1 MKLGAKIGF
10 LGILMGS
17 ISACQTDLA
26 LVPVSSHSFVNIP
39 SDFPALS
46 YPEDNEYS
54 EERWTLGKA
63 LFYDNR
69 LSLDSSKSCASCH
82 KVELAFSD
90 DVAFSKG
97 VANADGTRNAPT
109 LANVAYHPYFTREG
123 GVATLEMQV
132 LVPIQ
137 EHNEFNFNIIEIGN
151 RLANDTFYQQLS
163 QKAYGRA
170 FDYYVITRA
179 ISNFERSL
187 ISGNSLW
194 DQKNRGQT
202 TLSEDAKH
210 GEKLFFSE
218 RTQCVNCHGGFN
230 FTDYTFQN
238 NGLYEEYAD
247 VGRKRLTGNNEDEA
261 KFKVPTLRNIALTAP
276 YMHDG
281 SIASLHEVIKHYSE
295 GGKNHPNKSEL
306 IKPLNL
312 TENEQKQLI
321 AFLQS
326 LTDEQFINNPNFK
339 P

>member
-1 MKLGAKIGF
+1 MRLGAKIGL
-10 LGILMGS
+10 LGVLIGS
-17 ISACQTDLA
+17 IAACQTDPALA
-26 LVPVSSHSFVNIP
+26 PVSSNSFITIP
-39 SDFPALS
+39 ADFPDIE

-54 EERWTLGKA
+54 EDRWKLGKA
-63 LFYDNR
+63 LFYDTR
-69 LSLDSSKSCASCH
+69 LSLDSTLSCASCH
-82 KVELAFSD
+82 KQELAFSD

-137 EHNEFNFNIIEIGN
+137 EHNEFNFNIIEIGS
-151 RLANDTFYQQLS
+151 RLKNDTFYQNQSLR
-163 QKAYGRA
+163 AYGRS

-187 ISGNSLW
+187 ISGNSHW
-194 DQKNRGQT
+194 DQKNRGQAQ
-202 TLSEDAKH
+202 LSETAKK
-210 GEKLFFSE
+210 GEELFFSE
-218 RTQCVNCHGGFN
+218 RTNCASCHGGFN

-247 VGRKRLTGNNEDEA
+247 IGRKRLTKEDKDLA

-281 SIASLHEVIKHYSE
+281 SLATLREVIKHYNT
-295 GGKNHPNKSEL
+295 GGKNHPQKSEL

-312 TENEQKQLI
+312 TDSEQEQLI
-321 AFLQS
+321 AFLET
-326 LTDEQFINNPNFK
+326 LTDEHFITNPNFK